1 MEEKQKNND
10 TNKNKQYLILG
21 IILVLILITLILVY
35 FILTNKT
42 QENDKELAYTEL
54 IQEINDGN
62 VEKIEMTVG
71 STTVKVKLK
80 DVEKEKTVIIPSTQ
94 AFVELIQEKVEQG
107 NDKFELI
114 QKPTNVFLTISTTLF
129 SLLPTIL
136 LVILILLFF
145 KMQGLGDKGKIYDS
159 ETTKSKMTFDD
170 VAGLEEEKHEMI
182 EIVDF

>member
-80 DVEKEKTVIIPSTQ
+80 DVEKEKNS
-94 AFVELIQEKVEQG
+94 
-107 NDKFELI
+107 N
-114 QKPTNVFLTISTTLF
+114 N
-129 SLLPTIL
+129 
-136 LVILILLFF
+136 
-145 KMQGLGDKGKIYDS
+145 
-159 ETTKSKMTFDD
+159 TKYSS
-170 VAGLEEEKHEMI
+170 I
-182 EIVDF
+182 C